1 MRAVDLAGRC
11 LDRADR
17 AGRPFGS
24 IAALAADRAMAE
36 AVAADARI
44 AAGDPDPLLGIPYG
58 VKDVIAARGA
68 PTSWGVTSLRD
79 RILDEDATVVD
90 RLGRRGGVLVAK
102 LVTSSLAG
110 GGGTDRPGVSA
121 HGQARNPWAPDRFP
135 GGSSSGSA
143 IAVALGAVPYALG
156 SETGG
161 SVVQPAAFC
170 GVTGYRPTWSRI
182 PRTGM
187 MALSA
192 KLDKVGVLART
203 AADCALVAEALIGPD
218 GIDDDCRPEP
228 AVPARQPA
236 VDRLVVGISP
246 NDLDRVAD
254 PMRATARRGLD
265 ELAALVGEV
274 RPVEISRE
282 IGYSAAIELIV
293 SADAHRSL
301 SDLIWSPD
309 VELADAGQLARLR
322 AARDIPAAA
331 YAEALD
337 VQRQAREQFANVFRE
352 VDLVVGVSIS
362 DQPQLRDEPRRPRGS
377 TSVADRLLAAANLAG
392 LPGVAVPCGLDD
404 DGLPV
409 SLHLVGPRH
418 SDRLLL
424 AVASHYQQHTSHH
437 QLRPTTSVG

>member
-1 MRAVDLAGRC
+1 MRAVDLVGRC
-11 LDRADR
+11 LDRAEH
-17 AGRPFGS
+17 AGRQFGS
-24 IAALAADRAMAE
+24 IAALATDRAMAE
-36 AVAADARI
+36 ATAADARL
-44 AAGDPDPLLGIPYG
+44 ASGDTDPLLGIPYG

-68 PTSWGVTSLRD
+68 PTSWGATCLRD
-79 RILDEDATVVD
+79 RVLDEDATVVD
-90 RLGRRGGVLVAK
+90 RLSRRGGVLVAK
-102 LVTSSLAG
+102 VVTSSLAG
-110 GGGTDRPGVSA
+110 GGGLDRPGMSA

-143 IAVALGAVPYALG
+143 IAVALGVVPYALG

-170 GVTGYRPTWSRI
+170 GVTGYRPTWGLI

-187 MALSA
+187 MTLSA
-192 KLDKVGVLART
+192 RLDKVGVLAQT
-203 AADCALVAEALIGPD
+203 AADCALVAAAMIGPD
-218 GIDDDCRPEP
+218 GIDEDARPEP
-228 AVPARQPA
+228 TVPAQRPA
-236 VDRLVVGISP
+236 FDRLVVGISP
-246 NDLDRVAD
+246 NELDQVAD

-265 ELAALVGEV
+265 ELEALVGEV
-274 RPVEISRE
+274 RSVEISRE
-282 IGYSAAIELIV
+282 LGYAGAIELIV
-293 SADAHRSL
+293 TADAHQSL
-301 SDLIWSPD
+301 SSLIWSPD

-322 AARDIPAAA
+322 AARGIPAAA

-337 VQRQAREQFANVFRE
+337 VQRLAREQFANVFRE
-352 VDLVVGVSIS
+352 VDLVVGVSMS

-377 TSVADRLLAAANLAG
+377 ASVADRLLAAANLAG

-424 AVASHYQQHTSHH
+424 AIASHYQQHTSHH
-437 QLRPTTSVG
+437 QLRPTPCVG